1 MTETRALSARQQLRK
16 DALIDIARKSF
27 QQNGLHGT
35 TLAVIAK
42 DSTLSVGQIY
52 RIFLNK
58 EEIVEAV
65 VNQIVSERVAQFLE
79 QNHDLEQ
86 KAVLLANALPPTDSR
101 RLDDALLMEINAESL
116 RNPRLLAILQRADQK
131 MKTEA
136 IRMIRRHLPH
146 VSEEALADSSELIAI
161 IVEGVA
167 FRRLYEQTPAQRER
181 LLQWYKSLFLEINAA
196 ALSK

>member
-1 MTETRALSARQQLRK
+1 MMENRALSARQQQRK
-16 DALIDIARKSF
+16 DALINIARKSF

-86 KAVLLANALPPTDSR
+86 KAVLLAKGLPPTDSR

-136 IRMIRRHLPH
+136 IQMIRRHLPQ

-181 LLQWYKSLFLEINAA
+181 LMQWYKSLFLEINAA

>member
-1 MTETRALSARQQLRK
+1 MMEPKALSIRQQQRK

-27 QQNGLHGT
+27 QRNGLHGT

-52 RIFLNK
+52 RIFVNK

-65 VNQIVSERVAQFLE
+65 VNQIVSERVALFLA
-79 QNHDLEQ
+79 QNHDLAQ
-86 KAVLLANALPPTDSR
+86 KAVLLARAIPPTDGQ

-131 MKTEA
+131 MKHEA
-136 IRMIRRHLPH
+136 TTMIRRHLPQ

-167 FRRLYEQTPAQRER
+167 FRRLYEQTPAQRKR
-181 LLQWYKSLFLEINAA
+181 LMQWYKALFLEINAA
-196 ALSK
+196 ALSQ

>member
-1 MTETRALSARQQLRK
+1 MMEPRALSARQQQRK

-52 RIFLNK
+52 RIFINK

-65 VNQIVSERVAQFLE
+65 VNQIVSERVALFLA

-86 KAVLLANALPPTDSR
+86 KALLLARAIPPSDNQ

-116 RNPRLLAILQRADQK
+116 RNPRLLAILQQADQK
-131 MKTEA
+131 MKSEA
-136 IRMIRRHLPH
+136 TTMIRRHFPQ
-146 VSEEALADSSELIAI
+146 VGEEALADSSELIAI

-167 FRRLYEQTPAQRER
+167 FRRLYEQTPAQRKR
-181 LLQWYKSLFLEINAA
+181 LTKWYKSLLLEINAA
-196 ALSK
+196 ALSQ

>member
-1 MTETRALSARQQLRK
+1 MIEHKALSVRQQQRK

-52 RIFLNK
+52 RIFVNK
-58 EEIVEAV
+58 EEIIEAV
-65 VNQIVSERVAQFLE
+65 VNQIVSERVALFLA

-86 KAVLLANALPPTDSR
+86 KAVLLARAIPPTDGQ

-131 MKTEA
+131 MKSEA
-136 IRMIRRHLPH
+136 TTMIRRHLPQ

-167 FRRLYEQTPAQRER
+167 FRRLYEQTPAQRKR
-181 LLQWYKSLFLEINAA
+181 LMQWYKSLFLEINAA
-196 ALSK
+196 ALCQ

>member
-1 MTETRALSARQQLRK
+1 MIEPKALSVRQQQRK

-27 QQNGLHGT
+27 QRNGLHGT

-52 RIFLNK
+52 RIFVNK

-65 VNQIVSERVAQFLE
+65 VNQIVSERVALFLA

-86 KAVLLANALPPTDSR
+86 KAVLLARAIPPTDSQ

-131 MKTEA
+131 MKNEA
-136 IRMIRRHLPH
+136 ITMIRRHLPQ

-161 IVEGVA
+161 IIEGVA
-167 FRRLYEQTPAQRER
+167 FRRLYEQTPAQRKR
-181 LLQWYKSLFLEINAA
+181 LMQWYKSLFLEINAA
-196 ALSK
+196 ALSQ

>member
-1 MTETRALSARQQLRK
+1 MMEPRALSVRQQQRK

-27 QQNGLHGT
+27 QHNGLHGT

-52 RIFLNK
+52 RIFVNK

-65 VNQIVSERVAQFLE
+65 VNQIVSERVALFLA

-86 KAVLLANALPPTDSR
+86 KAVLLARAIPPTDGQ

-131 MKTEA
+131 MKSEA
-136 IRMIRRHLPH
+136 TTMIRRHLPQ

-167 FRRLYEQTPAQRER
+167 FRRLYEQTPAQRKR
-181 LLQWYKSLFLEINAA
+181 LMQWYKSLFLEINAA
-196 ALSK
+196 ALSQ

>member
-1 MTETRALSARQQLRK
+1 MMEPKALSVRQQQRK

-27 QQNGLHGT
+27 QRNGLHGT

-52 RIFLNK
+52 RIFVNK

-65 VNQIVSERVAQFLE
+65 VNQIVSERVALFLA
-79 QNHDLEQ
+79 QNHDLAQ
-86 KAVLLANALPPTDSR
+86 KAVLLARAIPPTDGQ

-131 MKTEA
+131 MKNETTT
-136 IRMIRRHLPH
+136 MIRRHLPQ

-167 FRRLYEQTPAQRER
+167 FRRLYEQTPAQRKR
-181 LLQWYKSLFLEINAA
+181 LMQWYKALFLEINAA
-196 ALSK
+196 ALSQ

>member
-1 MTETRALSARQQLRK
+1 MMEPKALSVRQQQRK

-27 QQNGLHGT
+27 QRNGLHGT

-52 RIFLNK
+52 RIFVNK

-65 VNQIVSERVAQFLE
+65 VNQIVSERVALFLA
-79 QNHDLEQ
+79 QNHDLAQ
-86 KAVLLANALPPTDSR
+86 KAVLLARAIPPTDGQ

-131 MKTEA
+131 MKNEA
-136 IRMIRRHLPH
+136 TTMIRRHLPQ

-167 FRRLYEQTPAQRER
+167 FRRLYEQTPAQRKR
-181 LLQWYKSLFLEINAA
+181 LMQWYKALFLEINAA
-196 ALSK
+196 ALSQ

>member
-1 MTETRALSARQQLRK
+1 MMEPKALSVRQQQRK

-27 QQNGLHGT
+27 QRNGLHGT

-52 RIFLNK
+52 RIFVNK

-65 VNQIVSERVAQFLE
+65 VNQIVSERVALFLA
-79 QNHDLEQ
+79 QNHDLAQ
-86 KAVLLANALPPTDSR
+86 KAVLLARAIPPTDGQ

-131 MKTEA
+131 MKNEA
-136 IRMIRRHLPH
+136 TTMIRRHLPQ

-167 FRRLYEQTPAQRER
+167 FRRLYEQTPAQRKR
-181 LLQWYKSLFLEINAA
+181 LMQWYKSLFLEINAA
-196 ALSK
+196 ALSQ

>member
-1 MTETRALSARQQLRK
+1 MMEPRALSARQQQRK

-52 RIFLNK
+52 RIFINK

-65 VNQIVSERVAQFLE
+65 VNQIVSERVALFLA

-86 KAVLLANALPPTDSR
+86 KALLLARAIPSSDNQ

-116 RNPRLLAILQRADQK
+116 RNPRLLAILQQADQK
-131 MKTEA
+131 MKSETTT
-136 IRMIRRHLPH
+136 MIRRHFPQ
-146 VSEEALADSSELIAI
+146 VGEEALADSSELIAI

-167 FRRLYEQTPAQRER
+167 FRRLYEQTPAQRKR
-181 LLQWYKSLFLEINAA
+181 LTKWYKSLLLEINAA
-196 ALSK
+196 ALSQ

>member
-1 MTETRALSARQQLRK
+1 MTETRALSARQQQRK

-52 RIFLNK
+52 RIFVNK

-65 VNQIVSERVAQFLE
+65 VNQIVSERVALFLE
-79 QNHDLEQ
+79 QNHDLER
-86 KAVLLANALPPTDSR
+86 KAVLLARAIPPTDSQ

-116 RNPRLLAILQRADQK
+116 RNPRLLTILQQADQK

-136 IRMIRRHLPH
+136 TTMIRRHLPQ
-146 VSEEALADSSELIAI
+146 VSEEALSDSSELIAI
-161 IVEGVA
+161 VVEGVA
-167 FRRLYEQTPAQRER
+167 FRRLYKQSPAQRER
-181 LLQWYKSLFLEINAA
+181 LMQCYAFLFQQINAA
-196 ALSK
+196 VLSK

>member
-1 MTETRALSARQQLRK
+1 MIEPKALSVRQQQRK

-52 RIFLNK
+52 RIFVNK
-58 EEIVEAV
+58 EEIIEAV
-65 VNQIVSERVAQFLE
+65 VNQIVSERVALFLA

-86 KAVLLANALPPTDSR
+86 KAVLLARAIPPTDGQ

-131 MKTEA
+131 MKSEA
-136 IRMIRRHLPH
+136 TTMIRRHLPQ

-167 FRRLYEQTPAQRER
+167 FRRLYEQTPAQRKR
-181 LLQWYKSLFLEINAA
+181 LMQWYKSLFLEINAA
-196 ALSK
+196 APSQ

>member
-1 MTETRALSARQQLRK
+1 MIEPKALSVRQQQRK

-52 RIFLNK
+52 RIFVNK
-58 EEIVEAV
+58 EEIIEAV
-65 VNQIVSERVAQFLE
+65 VNQIVSERVALFLA

-86 KAVLLANALPPTDSR
+86 KAVLLARAIPPTDGQ

-131 MKTEA
+131 MKSEA
-136 IRMIRRHLPH
+136 TTMIRRHLPQ

-167 FRRLYEQTPAQRER
+167 FRRLYEQTPAQRKR
-181 LLQWYKSLFLEINAA
+181 LMQWYKSLFLEINAA
-196 ALSK
+196 ALSQ

>member
-1 MTETRALSARQQLRK
+1 MMEPKALSVRQQQRK

-27 QQNGLHGT
+27 QRNGLHGT

-52 RIFLNK
+52 RIFVNK

-65 VNQIVSERVAQFLE
+65 VNQIVSERVALFLA
-79 QNHDLEQ
+79 QNHDLAQ
-86 KAVLLANALPPTDSR
+86 KAVLLARAIPPTDGQ

-131 MKTEA
+131 MKNEA
-136 IRMIRRHLPH
+136 TTMIRRHLPQ

-167 FRRLYEQTPAQRER
+167 FRRLYEQTPAQRKR
-181 LLQWYKSLFLEINAA
+181 LMQWYKALFLEINAA
-196 ALSK
+196 TLSQ